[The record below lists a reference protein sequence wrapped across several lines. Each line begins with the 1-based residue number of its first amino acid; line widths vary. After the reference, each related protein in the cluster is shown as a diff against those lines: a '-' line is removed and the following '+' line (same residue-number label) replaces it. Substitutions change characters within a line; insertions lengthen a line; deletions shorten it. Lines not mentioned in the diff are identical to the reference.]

1 MSSFLTFITAVCTG
15 ISAGCF
21 FYLGA
26 KAVSGAK
33 LDAKEQES
41 TRNLPILMRLL
52 RPLCGLFRP
61 VASRS
66 ELSAWKSSCAVNL
79 KMAGFTED
87 EFNGEDYL
95 AMRFVFFAISLFM
108 LILGVFSG
116 RALIMFI
123 MAILFA
129 FYPEAWLRGEIKRR
143 HTAIMKALPNVL
155 DLLTLSVESGRDL
168 ISSLR
173 DILAKRRK
181 DPLGEELLRT
191 FHEIQLG
198 RKRTEA
204 LRALSERVRQVDLT
218 ATVNAIIQAEELGVS
233 IGKQLRIQSDS
244 QRAKRFSLA
253 EKLANEASVKI
264 IIPVVV
270 FILPAVFII
279 LLGPLAVQT
288 ARMFR

>member
-116 RALIMFI
+116 RGDRRPWLCGGGV
-123 MAILFA
+123 
-129 FYPEAWLRGEIKRR
+129 PEYASRIGLLSAVRGCRR
-143 HTAIMKALPNVL
+143 NCRRSGS
-155 DLLTLSVESGRDL
+155 SVHQWFL
-168 ISSLR
+168 HM
-173 DILAKRRK
+173 
-181 DPLGEELLRT
+181 LGT
-191 FHEIQLG
+191 
-198 RKRTEA
+198 
-204 LRALSERVRQVDLT
+204 RAH
-218 ATVNAIIQAEELGVS
+218 
-233 IGKQLRIQSDS
+233 
-244 QRAKRFSLA
+244 
-253 EKLANEASVKI
+253 
-264 IIPVVV
+264 
-270 FILPAVFII
+270 
-279 LLGPLAVQT
+279 
-288 ARMFR
+288 

>member
-1 MSSFLTFITAVCTG
+1 M
-15 ISAGCF
+15 
-21 FYLGA
+21 
-26 KAVSGAK
+26 
-33 LDAKEQES
+33 
-41 TRNLPILMRLL
+41 LL
-52 RPLCGLFRP
+52 
-61 VASRS
+61 
-66 ELSAWKSSCAVNL
+66 
-79 KMAGFTED
+79 
-87 EFNGEDYL
+87 
-95 AMRFVFFAISLFM
+95 
-108 LILGVFSG
+108 LGVISG

-129 FYPEAWLRGEIKRR
+129 FYPEAWLKGEIKRR

-264 IIPVVV
+264 IIPVVI